1 MSKLL
6 LPALT
11 VAAIAL
17 IITVWPPQNIISQ
30 VINSP
35 TPAAAADRMAQPP
48 LHQTFTNSPYQL
60 IVTATD
66 SWQTPAAT
74 GQFYKG
80 DTLLWQ
86 QTLPHQYGPRFVLVS
101 QQGHILLLDEF
112 INVAS
117 PYALTL
123 LDADGKTLAQY
134 SFDDIQKTLA
144 IPAATLTQKATSG
157 WWISAAPIL
166 KESEGL
172 ALVPTGGTILQVDL
186 ATGELRCDR

>member
-17 IITVWPPQNIISQ
+17 IITVWPPQKIIPQS
-30 VINSP
+30 INSP

-48 LHQTFTNSPYQL
+48 LHQSFTTSPYRL
-60 IVTATD
+60 IITAAD

-74 GQFYKG
+74 GQFYKD

-86 QTLPHQYGPRFVLVS
+86 QTLPHQYGPRFALIGP
-101 QQGHILLLDEF
+101 QGHVLLLDEF

-117 PYALTL
+117 PYALSL
-123 LDADGKTLAQY
+123 LNAEGQIVAQY

-144 IPAATLTQKATSG
+144 IPAATLTQKASSG
-157 WWISAAPIL
+157 WWISAMPTL
-166 KESEGL
+166 SESAGS
-172 ALVPTGGTILQVDL
+172 ALVPTGGITLQVDL
-186 ATGELRCDR
+186 ATGELSRDR

>member
-6 LPALT
+6 LPAVT

-17 IITVWPPQNIISQ
+17 IITVWPSQNIISQ
-30 VINSP
+30 VTSSP
-35 TPAAAADRMAQPP
+35 TPAAADRMAQPP
-48 LHQTFTNSPYQL
+48 LHQTFSNSPYQL

-86 QTLPHQYGPRFVLVS
+86 QPLPHQYGPRFVLIS
-101 QQGHILLLDEF
+101 QQGHLLLLDEF

-123 LDADGKTLAQY
+123 LDADGQTLAQY

-144 IPAATLTQKATSG
+144 IPAATLTQKASSG
-157 WWISAAPIL
+157 WWISAAPTL
-166 KESEGL
+166 SESEGL
-172 ALVPTGGTILQVDL
+172 ALVPTGGTILRVDL
-186 ATGELRCDR
+186 ATGELRRDR